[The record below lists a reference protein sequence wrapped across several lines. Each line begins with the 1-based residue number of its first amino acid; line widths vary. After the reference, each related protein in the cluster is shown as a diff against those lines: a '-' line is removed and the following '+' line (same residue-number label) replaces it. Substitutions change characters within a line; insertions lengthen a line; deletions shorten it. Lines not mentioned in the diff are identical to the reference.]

1 MNQLNVNELGGSQN
15 FFLHTSKD
23 GGATWQAP
31 FTRFR
36 DCGNRTAGKRWSS
49 TGEHL
54 PGRPGGRSS
63 KDLLLRE
70 LHPIALSPGKAR
82 GHPIACTPRPHQ
94 HPGAAGIEP
103 TSWYT
108 LAAHPSNPKLL
119 YAGAADIRGIASE
132 DGGASWRIMD
142 AGGKAS
148 ANSMYAFAFDP
159 AAVDRV
165 YVATGKWHDWPMG
178 WYANPLPGR

>member
-1 MNQLNVNELGGSQN
+1 MNELGGSQN

-49 TGEHL
+49 TGACL
-54 PGRPGGRSS
+54 PRRAEATLY
-63 KDLLLRE
+63 LLEAAAPHR
-70 LHPIALSPGKAR
+70 IVASR
-82 GHPIACTPRPHQ
+82 GCPIACAPNPQQ

-108 LAAHPSNPKLL
+108 LVAHPSNPKLL
-119 YAGAADIRGIASE
+119 YAGAADIRGMASE

-148 ANSMYAFAFDP
+148 ANSIYAFAFDP
-159 AAVDRV
+159 AAADRV

-178 WYANPLPGR
+178 WYANPLPGK